1 MVDAPLHFCA
11 DIDRLERVLRAEKK
25 RFSAI
30 FNSFETILAG
40 LKACAGDVEALSE
53 ALVLPPLSL
62 MQSFN
67 EVEGRLTTARKA
79 LNYGKLDID
88 RYEEVTDALR
98 DVNHFIT
105 TMGKSLNDGMNR
117 LAEVQQQA
125 SSSSGSSG
133 AVELRTKSSW
143 GQESRVLAP
152 SGPSGRMS
160 DVWDRVLLLSGGKSP
175 GKNVRI
181 LMDGE
186 RVLPDR
192 RLADLMQE
200 DGTVL
205 VDMVPEQKGGMFHA
219 SSGRHGFGT
228 SSFMQKQADDMRL
241 EMESLEE
248 RLRMLTSVHKGGQ
261 ELLASTHQQQT

>member
-1 MVDAPLHFCA
+1 
-11 DIDRLERVLRAEKK
+11 
-25 RFSAI
+25 
-30 FNSFETILAG
+30 
-40 LKACAGDVEALSE
+40 
-53 ALVLPPLSL
+53 
-62 MQSFN
+62 
-67 EVEGRLTTARKA
+67 
-79 LNYGKLDID
+79 
-88 RYEEVTDALR
+88 
-98 DVNHFIT
+98 
-105 TMGKSLNDGMNR
+105 MNR

-152 SGPSGRMS
+152 TGPSGRMS
-160 DVWDRVLLLSGGKSP
+160 DVWDRVLLLSGERRPPHRMRSIHLLSDDECPGAVFSTGGKSP

-219 SSGRHGFGT
+219 TSGRHGFGT
-228 SSFMQKQADDMRL
+228 SSFMQKQADDMRYACVCFPTASESVSRSVSDCVASVIRS
-241 EMESLEE
+241 EMKSLEE

-261 ELLASTHQQQT
+261 ELLARTHQQQT